1 MGKKSFQT
9 KLWAVIAVCAMLSVI
24 AAAQEKQKPSPVDL
38 FPGED
43 TLPILAWIGI
53 PTNGWITVE
62 RFQEM
67 KDAGFNLNLSWI
79 RSQYD
84 ASIRVLDVAHQ
95 AGMRCIYMSDRLSQA
110 PEETVKAIKNHPG
123 LAGYFLR
130 DEPFEANFKEL
141 GQLAKRIMDMDP
153 DHFCY
158 INLLPTYGKFESLEA
173 YRGYVRHF
181 IEEVPIPLVSF
192 DHYPILKD
200 SVEDWTPEQQKEL
213 LLNLQNKP
221 EYSGA
226 DIMKMKMPRLRPDW
240 YSNLEIIAEESRRA
254 GRPFWAFA
262 LSITHGNYPIPTME
276 GLRLQMY
283 SNLAYGAQGLQYFTY
298 WHTGN
303 GKPYYDD
310 APITRSAK
318 RSTTYDRIREINHE
332 LQARAFVFVRSRVV
346 AVNHLG
352 ETIPDGTKRLENL
365 PPKVKKLDTYG
376 KGAIVSQLEKQG
388 RRYLAIV
395 NRSLSEEMNLT
406 ITFEPGVKRIL
417 KDGSIVDASKY
428 MDTLWLTPGE
438 CEIFEL

>member
-1 MGKKSFQT
+1 MMCG
-9 KLWAVIAVCAMLSVI
+9 IVC
-24 AAAQEKQKPSPVDL
+24 AQEKQKPSPLDL

-53 PTNGWITVE
+53 PWNGWITVE

-79 RSQYD
+79 RGQYD
-84 ASIRVLDVAHQ
+84 ASIHILDVAHQ
-95 AGMRCIYMSDRLSQA
+95 VGIRCIYMSDKLYQA
-110 PEETVKAIKNHPG
+110 PEETVKAIMNHPG

-130 DEPFEANFKEL
+130 DEPFEADFKEL
-141 GQLAKRIMDMDP
+141 GQLAKRIMDTDP
-153 DHFCY
+153 NHFCY
-158 INLLPTYGKFESLEA
+158 LNLLPTYGPFKTLDE
-173 YRGYVRHF
+173 YRGYIRRF
-181 IEEVPIPLVSF
+181 IEEVPIQLVSF
-192 DHYPILKD
+192 DHYPILED
-200 SVEDWTPEQQKEL
+200 SVDVWTPEQQKQL
-213 LLNLQNKP
+213 LHMLNKP
-221 EYSGA
+221 KFSST

-240 YSNLEIIAEESRRA
+240 YSNLEVIAEESRRA

-262 LSITHGNYPIPTME
+262 LSITHGNYPIPTLE

-283 SNLAYGAQGLQYFTY
+283 SNLVYGAQGLQYFTY

-303 GKPYYDD
+303 KKPYYDD

-318 RSTTYDRIREINHE
+318 RSTTYDRIREINKE
-332 LQARAFVFVRSRVV
+332 LQARAFVFVRSRVI

-352 ETIPDGTKRLENL
+352 KTIPDGTKRLEQL
-365 PPKVKKLDTYG
+365 PPKVKKLETYG
-376 KGAIVSQLEKQG
+376 KGAIVSQMEKDG

-395 NRSLSEEMNLT
+395 NRSLTEEMTLT
-406 ITFEPGVKRIL
+406 ITFEPGVVRIL
-417 KDGSIVDASKY
+417 KDGSKVDANKY